1 MKKLFTTIMV
11 LAVSALTLFAQ
22 NTEPEKMVVKM
33 KGGAT
38 TTFVINDIEDIT
50 FEQGDQPEKPEP
62 PVADKVYKI
71 ELNNDFSTGLVQ
83 KIMCGDVQV
92 AEMANEYV
100 RYYVA
105 DGDKKK
111 KVYDDKLVVVYP
123 MGADGKADLTNGIA
137 ANGAK
142 ISWDVKKN
150 VVASYTPAEGD
161 GALTTIYLNNA
172 GQFVDAADAADA
184 LATTQDAYVVVDK
197 RGALDFSPFTYHV
210 VKVGTQYWFE
220 ENLHAKLFRDGS
232 SITQYSSKETTAWS
246 ANTTGA
252 YHVYND
258 DMTYNW
264 LEWGA
269 LYNGYAVLSDKGLTP
284 EGWAVTTVA
293 DWNSLKSYLASSQS
307 VKVKTEKYWTK
318 VGTNITGLDI
328 MPGGYFSKPT
338 ADNGEGSV
346 VYFWNTDKSY
356 DALSK
361 SDVLGTTAIQNSIAT
376 TGTHDYTFGHY
387 VRCIR
392 K

>member
-1 MKKLFTTIMV
+1 MV

-105 DGDKKK
+105 DGGTKK

-123 MGADGKADLTNGIA
+123 MGADGKADLTNGLA

-142 ISWDVKKN
+142 ISWDVTKN

-252 YHVYND
+252 YHVYSD

-269 LYNGYAVLSDKGLTP
+269 LYNGYAVLSDKGLAP

-293 DWNSLKSYLASSQS
+293 DWNSLKSYLASNQS
-307 VKVKTEKYWTK
+307 VKVKAEKYWTK

-338 ADNGEGSV
+338 SDKDDGSL

-356 DALSK
+356 DVLSRTDAL
-361 SDVLGTTAIQNSIAT
+361 
-376 TGTHDYTFGHY
+376 
-387 VRCIR
+387 
-392 K
+392 

>member
-1 MKKLFTTIMV
+1 MV

-50 FEQGDQPEKPEP
+50 FEQGDQSEKPEP

-105 DGDKKK
+105 DGESKN

-123 MGADGKADLTNGIA
+123 MGADGKADLTNGLA

-142 ISWDVKKN
+142 ISWDVTKN

-252 YHVYND
+252 YHVYSD

-269 LYNGYAVLSDKGLTP
+269 LYNGYAVLSDKGLAP

-307 VKVKTEKYWTK
+307 VKVKAEKYWKK

-338 ADNGEGSV
+338 ADSSEGSV

-356 DALSK
+356 DALSR

-376 TGTHDYTFGHY
+376 TGTHDFTFGHY